1 MISDEQN
8 GHLVVVDVAVAAG
21 INLGPELRNIKF
33 SFFVITSDSHQVS
46 MLLKLFFF
54 VTDGEA

>member
-8 GHLVVVDVAVAAG
+8 GHLVVVVDVAVAAAG

-33 SFFVITSDSHQVS
+33 SFFVITPNGHQVS
-46 MLLKLFFF
+46 ML
-54 VTDGEA
+54 